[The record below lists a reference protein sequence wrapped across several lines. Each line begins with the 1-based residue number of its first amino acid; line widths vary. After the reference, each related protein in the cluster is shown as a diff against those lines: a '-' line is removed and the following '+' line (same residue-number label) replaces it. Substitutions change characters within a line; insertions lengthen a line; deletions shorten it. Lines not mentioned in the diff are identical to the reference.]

1 MLSTKTPSTNPSPFL
16 RSAEFGRE
24 RRLRRRVDF
33 LRVQGAHQRV
43 TSAHFYFLVDA
54 SALGP
59 DAESRL
65 GVVVTKKIGNA
76 VARNRV
82 KRLCR
87 ECFRRCEEMLPRGV
101 DLVMIAR
108 SGAPELALADVEI
121 EWRRVNAALQKR
133 CETAKK
139 PAGSVSTT
147 HVRHT

>member
-1 MLSTKTPSTNPSPFL
+1 MVSTKTTTPL
-16 RSAEFGRE
+16 KKQGFGKE
-24 RRLRRRVDF
+24 RRLRRRPDF

-43 TSAHFYFLVDA
+43 TSTHFYFLVDA
-54 SALGP
+54 SPLGA
-59 DAESRL
+59 DAVSRL

-87 ECFRRCEEMLPRGV
+87 ECFRRWQQMVPRGV

-108 SGAPELALADVEI
+108 SGAPELRLADVEM

-139 PAGSVSTT
+139 SADAPTAT
-147 HVRHT
+147 HVRPHA

>member
-1 MLSTKTPSTNPSPFL
+1 MVSTKTATPLS
-16 RSAEFGRE
+16 FGRE

-33 LRVQGAHQRV
+33 LRVQGGHQRV

-54 SALGP
+54 SPLGP
-59 DAESRL
+59 EAESRL

-87 ECFRRCEEMLPRGV
+87 ECFRRLQETLPRGV

-108 SGAPELALADVEI
+108 SGAPELALADVEM
-121 EWRRVNAALQKR
+121 EWRRVNAALEKR
-133 CETAKK
+133 CETAKRK
-139 PAGSVSTT
+139 ADSASTT
-147 HVRHT
+147 HVRPS

>member
-1 MLSTKTPSTNPSPFL
+1 MQ
-16 RSAEFGRE
+16 FGRE

-54 SALGP
+54 SPVGP
-59 DAESRL
+59 EAPSRL
-65 GVVVTKKIGNA
+65 GIVVTKKIGNA

-87 ECFRRCEEMLPRGV
+87 ECFRRFEVMVPCGV

-108 SGAPELALADVEI
+108 TGAPELGLADVEM
-121 EWRRVNAALQKR
+121 EWRRVSTALQKR

-139 PAGSVSTT
+139 TASPAATT
-147 HVRHT
+147 HVRPS

>member
-1 MLSTKTPSTNPSPFL
+1 LVSTKTTTL
-16 RSAEFGRE
+16 RKATGGFSRE
-24 RRLRRRVDF
+24 RRLRRRPDF

-54 SALGP
+54 SPLGP
-59 DAESRL
+59 DAAPRL
-65 GVVVTKKIGNA
+65 GVVVTKKLGNA

-87 ECFRRCEEMLPRGV
+87 ECFRRWQEMLPRGV

-108 SGAPELALADVEI
+108 SGAPELRLADVEM

-133 CETAKK
+133 CETAKNT
-139 PAGSVSTT
+139 ASTAQAT
-147 HVRHT
+147 HVRPHA